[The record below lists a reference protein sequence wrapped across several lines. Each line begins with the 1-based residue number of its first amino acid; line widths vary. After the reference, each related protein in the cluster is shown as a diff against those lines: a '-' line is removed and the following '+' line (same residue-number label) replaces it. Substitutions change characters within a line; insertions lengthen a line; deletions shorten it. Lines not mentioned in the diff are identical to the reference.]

1 MMAADEAGTL
11 GRLKTLRTEV
21 FDPTTAQFNGCIFK
35 NTGDGALAEFDSAVD
50 AVQCAVEIQRE
61 LAARNG
67 ALEEDQRTLLRIG
80 ISLGDMIIEGDD
92 LIRQRCQRGRPHGS
106 VGAAG

>member
-21 FDPTTAQFNGCIFK
+21 FDPTTAQFNGRICK
-35 NTGDGALAEFDSAVD
+35 NTGDGALAEFASAVD

-67 ALEEDQRTLLRIG
+67 ALEEDQRT
-80 ISLGDMIIEGDD
+80 
-92 LIRQRCQRGRPHGS
+92 QRYPVHQPCPPQTCGHS
-106 VGAAG
+106 YL